1 MSLKTPD
8 KIRILIVED
17 DLELLNLF
25 RMALSVRAAEFEIV
39 TATSSGS
46 AVSLARDLLPDL
58 ILLDIMLPGDID
70 GIEIC
75 RQLHIDPATRSVG
88 VIMITA
94 LDDPTTRRSAVE
106 AGAIDYWTKPIS
118 IKGLQDRVRNVL
130 KLKHGSEVNPA
141 AGFVAATGFVAEQSK
156 TTTTAPATK
165 NRPGLDSF
173 LATLQKTLAELE
185 PEDWKEILALAEARL
200 AYKQRAQATAD
211 LPRSTTI
218 HSSRG
223 QS

>member
-1 MSLKTPD
+1 MSG

-25 RMALSVRAAEFEIV
+25 RMALSVRATDFEIV

-75 RQLHIDPATRSVG
+75 RQLHFDPATRGVG
-88 VIMITA
+88 VVMVSA
-94 LDDPTTRRSAVE
+94 LDDPTTHRSAIE
-106 AGAIDYWTKPIS
+106 AGAIDYWAKPIS
-118 IKGLQDRVRNVL
+118 IRGLQDRVRNVL

-141 AGFVAATGFVAEQSK
+141 TGFVTERAK

-165 NRPGLDSF
+165 NRPGLDNI
-173 LATLQKTLAELE
+173 LAALQKTLAELE

-200 AYKQRAQATAD
+200 AYRQRAKAGND
-211 LPRSTTI
+211 LSKSNTIHASPRS
-218 HSSRG
+218 S
-223 QS
+223 

>member
-1 MSLKTPD
+1 MSG

-25 RMALSVRAAEFEIV
+25 RMALSVRATDFEIV

-75 RQLHIDPATRSVG
+75 RQLHFDPATRGVG
-88 VIMITA
+88 VVMVSA
-94 LDDPTTRRSAVE
+94 LDDPTTHRSAIE

-118 IKGLQDRVRNVL
+118 IRGLQDRVRNVL
-130 KLKHGSEVNPA
+130 KLKHGSDIRPA

-156 TTTTAPATK
+156 TTTPAPATK
-165 NRPGLDSF
+165 NRPGLDSI
-173 LATLQKTLAELE
+173 LAALQKTLAELE
-185 PEDWKEILALAEARL
+185 PEDWKEILVLAETRL
-200 AYKQRAQATAD
+200 AYKQRAKASND
-211 LPRSTTI
+211 LSRSTTN
-218 HSSRG
+218 HSSLSSG
-223 QS
+223 